1 MPLLLFLLLGLNS
14 DLESLVENGHYKRA
28 RKLLES
34 KGPQSDARWLAVA
47 AKVYLAFNELDRAAK
62 LAERAAALEPSQA
75 DHQFLLVEVY
85 GTQAQRASLLRQPFL
100 GRKTKKAMDA
110 AIALDPKHVET
121 LTVLMLYY
129 YQAPSIIGGDKE
141 RARGLPAK
149 IREIDAARG
158 WLAEARLA
166 VLEKKPERLDELYR
180 KAVEANPKLYAA
192 RMAAASHAFHR
203 RKDYSGTIT
212 HALVAHQLEPGRAAP
227 LALLAAAAAARG
239 QIGEMNEWL
248 RKAEAQLPDDLSP
261 HLAAARALIDAKR
274 EPARARALLER
285 YLSQPPEPDQPGHDQ
300 VRKELRALGYRAS
313 SEVSTTRESEE
324 NRR

>member
-1 MPLLLFLLLGLNS
+1 MPVLLFLLLGLNS
-14 DLESLVENGHYKRA
+14 DLELLVDNGRYQRA

-34 KGPQSDARWLAVA
+34 KAPQSDARWLALA
-47 AKVYLAFNELDRAAK
+47 AKVYLAFGELDRAAG
-62 LAERAAALEPSQA
+62 LAERAAAREPSNA

-110 AIALDPKHVET
+110 AIKLDPKHVET
-121 LTVLMLYY
+121 LTILMLYY
-129 YQAPSIIGGDKE
+129 YQAPSIIGGDKDK
-141 RARGLPAK
+141 ARGLPAK
-149 IREIDAARG
+149 IREIDPARG

-166 VLEKKPERLDELYR
+166 LLEKKTERLDELYR

-192 RMAAASHAFHR
+192 QMALAAHSLQR
-203 RKDYSGTIT
+203 RKDYTAAMT
-212 HALVAHQLEPGRAAP
+212 HAQAAHQLEPTRAAP
-227 LALLAAAAAARG
+227 LAVLAAASAARG
-239 QIGEMNEWL
+239 RIEEMDAWL
-248 RKAEAQLPDDLSP
+248 RKAEAQVPDDLWP

-274 EPARARALLER
+274 DTPRARTLLER
-285 YLSQPPEPDQPGHDQ
+285 YLSQPPEPEQPGHDQ
-300 VRKELRALGYRAS
+300 VRKELRALGYRTS